1 MAFSSISF
9 CAEDKMGIDFHTYP
23 FFRGALIHHSSMG
36 IHKSGASPF
45 VEVTDHKPLV
55 HSRFEM
61 AKLNVTK
68 QFVLTEKVRSFPN
81 NTRNFVRG
89 DTFMPQKE
97 IYSHKLPV
105 MALSQLV
112 GGFVGSKSQ
121 LGSCGR
127 ESCQI
132 WDIIFDKLEEFIRA
146 PQSGCCPLYANENP
160 HSCYN
165 LGNSLSQEIFGS
177 FCQKSVSTLDG
188 SHFIIENSSN
198 PPQDKVSCTPL
209 QPGTVSSNS
218 VPVSVKPLSVMS
230 TCTQNDDKFCHASE
244 VSRQSYAEVAKAFAI
259 VQQSKQQLTRT
270 SAMKRRRNT
279 PHGGGSR
286 NNLRHSSWKY
296 YHESSARNY
305 GNQHILSI
313 GVRKTPHCSKVVSTH
328 KVGKSKTNNTNVNI
342 SESSSKKNMYE
353 VKKKSQT
360 ASRKVV
366 YLDCSQV
373 RDKSTRTEHSN
384 CTKSVE
390 DKSAKPCTTVKCSS
404 SASRVVDG
412 STLYPNKAE
421 GDSMSTV
428 IEAKGIVQTLST
440 NLGHQQWSGESPSRQ
455 RCMSDC
461 STDSE
466 DSVVSFERGVD
477 YSPVS
482 VLASDS
488 ELSEDGVGDQF
499 TDNEDDDDD
508 DDDDDYDDD
517 DDDESED
524 TEVRNKDYK
533 M

>member
-1 MAFSSISF
+1 MACSSLAF

-23 FFRGALIHHSSMG
+23 FLRGALIHHSSMG
-36 IHKSGASPF
+36 IHKSGESPF
-45 VEVTDHKPLV
+45 VELTDHKALV
-55 HSRFEM
+55 HSPFEM

-68 QFVLTEKVRSFPN
+68 QLVLTEKVHSFAN
-81 NTRNFVRG
+81 NARNFVRG
-89 DTFMPQKE
+89 DTFMPRKE

-132 WDIIFDKLEEFIRA
+132 WDIIFDKLEEFCRA
-146 PQSGCCPLYANENP
+146 PQSGCCSLYADENP
-160 HSCYN
+160 RNCYN
-165 LGNSLSQEIFGS
+165 LGHSLSQEIFGS

-188 SHFIIENSSN
+188 PHFMIENSSN
-198 PPQDKVSCTPL
+198 PLQDKVSYTPL
-209 QPGTVSSNS
+209 QPSTVSSNS

-230 TCTQNDDKFCHASE
+230 TCTQNNDKFCHASD

-259 VQQSKQQLTRT
+259 VQQSEQQLTRT
-270 SAMKRRRNT
+270 STMKRRRNT
-279 PHGGGSR
+279 PHGGGLR
-286 NNLRHSSWKY
+286 NNLRHFSWKCC
-296 YHESSARNY
+296 HASSARNY

-313 GVRKTPHCSKVVSTH
+313 GCRKTPHCSKVVSTH
-328 KVGKSKTNNTNVNI
+328 KVGKSKTSDTNVNI
-342 SESSSKKNMYE
+342 SESSSKKNIYE

-373 RDKSTRTEHSN
+373 PDKSTRTEHSN
-384 CTKSVE
+384 CMKSVE
-390 DKSAKPCTTVKCSS
+390 DKSAKPCTAVKCSS
-404 SASRVVDG
+404 SSSGVVDD

-421 GDSMSTV
+421 GDSVSKV
-428 IEAKGIVQTLST
+428 IEANGIVQTLSA
-440 NLGHQQWSGESPSRQ
+440 NLGRQQWSGESPSRQ

-466 DSVVSFERGVD
+466 DSVVSFESGVD

-482 VLASDS
+482 VVPASDS

-499 TDNEDDDDD
+499 TDDDEDDDEDD
-508 DDDDDYDDD
+508 DDD

-524 TEVRNKDYK
+524 TEVRN
-533 M
+533 